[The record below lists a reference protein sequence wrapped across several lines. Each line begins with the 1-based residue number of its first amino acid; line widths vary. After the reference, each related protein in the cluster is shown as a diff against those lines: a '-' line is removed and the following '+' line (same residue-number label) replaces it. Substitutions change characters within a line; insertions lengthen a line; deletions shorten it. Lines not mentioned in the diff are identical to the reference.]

1 MPDTVAT
8 RFVPIGGS
16 PMWQQVA
23 LGDSM
28 RAVACRLKNC
38 TGAMLMATYLDGER
52 IKSFS
57 APDGFAFEVDR
68 DRAAFTLSG
77 MPPKAG
83 TYEFEVRS
91 SGDLSGER
99 LTDTITVVVCGA
111 DGVRP
116 AWAAGGGSGSE
127 AVFDLQGRRRPEGAV
142 SCGGIRIV
150 RGAHGAVKVAAGRRR
165 E

>member
-1 MPDTVAT
+1 
-8 RFVPIGGS
+8 
-16 PMWQQVA
+16 
-23 LGDSM
+23 
-28 RAVACRLKNC
+28 
-38 TGAMLMATYLDGER
+38 
-52 IKSFS
+52 
-57 APDGFAFEVDR
+57 
-68 DRAAFTLSG
+68 

-116 AWAAGGGSGSE
+116 AWAAGGGIGPE